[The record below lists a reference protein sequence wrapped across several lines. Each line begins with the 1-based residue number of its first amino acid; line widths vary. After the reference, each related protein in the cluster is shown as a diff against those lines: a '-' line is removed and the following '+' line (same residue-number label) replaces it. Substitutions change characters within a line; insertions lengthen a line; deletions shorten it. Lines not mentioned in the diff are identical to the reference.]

1 MPINGPAL
9 KAARERLGL
18 TQEQVADAAR
28 MHRGSYNRL
37 ENEKKKETSGSKLRR
52 IAKLLGVPMEALI
65 TDD

>member
-1 MPINGPAL
+1 
-9 KAARERLGL
+9 
-18 TQEQVADAAR
+18 